1 MMIMLNIATLAL
13 CIGILLFFRKIDKSG
28 IGISKLRRYSSRIFD
43 DFKRLADSE
52 QRKLKDAAIEMDI
65 LEKKYNTL
73 KENLSFS
80 MKEAETRL
88 NTINIEKDSLK
99 RVEENIQII
108 SNAAQDVDRQ
118 MEFIGIARKEM
129 GSTADRILNLQ
140 EALTRVSN
148 ESSGLLEGFKTKL
161 REHSKE
167 LSDEFLL
174 VINRHASELSENENR
189 VHELKLTLSDL
200 ENGAFANIKEKSDEM
215 KDNIERAVGEFSSLK
230 SDFLNRINDDI
241 EKIHEKLRNVEI
253 TAEASKTNIIES
265 FQNEVNKSRQEID
278 NINILAIAKKDEVI
292 KSARNEY
299 QTALSKLETMSEKVK
314 DEFSITE
321 QNLNFLKDEI
331 FEYEQKNKIFERT
344 DSLTENVEEA
354 VTRLSD
360 ILGKAQKEYGEINKF
375 MEDSEAF
382 TEVRKSVE
390 KEIRDYQARK
400 TKLETIENNVQNLM
414 ELSDVAL
421 NRIDTIN
428 NNIAKVDFV
437 NARIEALGSSYSNLD
452 SKIEELREHENLINR
467 NIEAANKSELLIK
480 SVDIKVQ
487 NFQKTVDGSEKK
499 AERLGKQL
507 QDIEGKTYELKN
519 RMREFE
525 EIDNKLDEI
534 DSMRELMEQHVKQI
548 NSMFSKVTNLRDNID
563 ETDERLQKMYTQANE
578 KMKEFATFIQAVP
591 DSLISKQVNNDAP
604 SVKNINENLIKTVR
618 ELSDMGWEPN
628 DIARRMMID
637 ENTVRLIINTDKL

>member
-13 CIGILLFFRKIDKSG
+13 CVGILLFFRKIDKSG

-43 DFKRLADSE
+43 DFKKLADSE
-52 QRKLKDAAIEMDI
+52 QRKLRDAAIEMDI
-65 LEKKYNTL
+65 IEKKYNTL

-80 MKEAETRL
+80 MREAETRL
-88 NTINIEKDSLK
+88 NVINMEKDNLK
-99 RVEENIQII
+99 KVEENIQII
-108 SNAAQDVDRQ
+108 SGAAQDVDRQ
-118 MEFIGIARKEM
+118 MEFIGMAKKEM
-129 GSTADRILNLQ
+129 GATADRIVGLQQSLNK
-140 EALTRVSN
+140 ASS
-148 ESSGLLEGFKTKL
+148 ESAALLEGFKTKL
-161 REHSKE
+161 REHSRE
-167 LSDEFLL
+167 LSDEFLS
-174 VINRHASELSENENR
+174 VVNGYASELSENEDR
-189 VHELKLTLSDL
+189 IHELKLALNDL

-215 KDNIERAVGEFSSLK
+215 KGNIERAVTEFSSLK
-230 SDFLNRINDDI
+230 NDFSDKIGDDI
-241 EKIHEKLRNVEI
+241 EKIYEKLRNVEN
-253 TAEASKTNIIES
+253 TVETSKTNIIES

-278 NINILAIAKKDEVI
+278 NINILTIAKKDEVI

-299 QTALSKLETMSEKVK
+299 QTALSKLETMSEKIK

-321 QNLNFLKDEI
+321 RNLNFLKDEI

-360 ILGKAQKEYGEINKF
+360 ILEKAREEYGEINKF
-375 MEDSEAF
+375 MEDSETF

-400 TKLETIENNVQNLM
+400 AKLETIEGNIQNLM

-421 NRIDTIN
+421 NRMDTIN
-428 NNIAKVDFV
+428 NNISKIDFV
-437 NARIEALGSSYSNLD
+437 NARIDALGSSYSHLD
-452 SKIEELREHENLINR
+452 SRIEELREHENLINR
-467 NIEAANKSELLIK
+467 NIEAVNKSELLIK
-480 SVDIKVQ
+480 SVDVKVQ

-525 EIDNKLDEI
+525 DVNNKLDEI

-591 DSLISKQVNNDAP
+591 DSLISKQVNNDVP
-604 SVKNINENLIKTVR
+604 SGKNINENLIKTVR
-618 ELSDMGWEPN
+618 ELSDMGWDPN

-637 ENTVRLIINTDKL
+637 ENTVRLIINTDRL